1 MRDSFLLRL
10 RPRHI
15 ARYREIVGVFARH
28 GFGAVITQLGLDA
41 RLDVPRRFFRRGEEE
56 IEHVPPA
63 VRLRLALEELG
74 PTFIKLGQIASTRP
88 ELVPPSVSRELSNL
102 QDNVPAAPWDEIR
115 PHLER
120 ELGRPLNEVFKAF
133 DPTPMAAA
141 SLAQV
146 YPALLPDDTH
156 VVVKVQRPNVERV
169 VETDLEIILDI
180 ARLLKERLPGFT
192 PFDPVDM
199 AEEFGSALREELDY
213 RLEGRSADRFRENFA
228 DFEKMYVPKVFWD
241 YTSRR
246 LMVQER
252 IRGIKIDDL
261 AALEAAGYDR
271 DRIALSASQVV
282 IKEVLEDG
290 FFHADPHPGNM
301 LILPN
306 EVIGLLDFGTVGFL
320 DDNDKSNLI
329 RLYIAIIQFNPQAT
343 VDQLIR
349 MGIADTD
356 VDQRR
361 LEADLRKLL
370 RKYKGLPLKDISAS
384 ELLGEIQPIIYEYR
398 LRVPSDY
405 WLLIKTLVIMEGV
418 GKNLAPDF
426 DVFEVSGPYV
436 TRFLAKLAL
445 PTSWGPNALRSV
457 GGWGMFLTDL
467 PRQSNRLL
475 TQIERGRLEI
485 KIQDPATDQL
495 SRQVASAANRLI
507 QAILLGSLV
516 IGLALLLP
524 RIDLTWPWGLLT
536 WLAVA
541 ATTVVFVLAFWLLW
555 SIWRSGRR

>member
-15 ARYREIVGVFARH
+15 SRYREIVGVFARH

-41 RLDVPRRFFRRGEEE
+41 RLDVPRRFFRRGDEE
-56 IEHVPPA
+56 IEHIAPA

-88 ELVPPSVSRELSNL
+88 ELVPPSVSRELTNL
-102 QDNVPAAPWDEIR
+102 QDNVPAAPWEEIR
-115 PHLER
+115 PQLER

-192 PFDPVDM
+192 PFDPVEM

-213 RLEGRSADRFRENFA
+213 RLEGRNADRFRENFA
-228 DFEKMYVPKVFWD
+228 DFEKMYVPKVFWE

-261 AALEAAGYDR
+261 VALEAAGYDR
-271 DRIALSASQVV
+271 DRIALSAAQVI
-282 IKEVLEDG
+282 IKEVLQDG

-320 DDNDKSNLI
+320 DEKDKANLI
-329 RLYIAIIQFNPQAT
+329 RLYIAIIQFDPQAT

-445 PTSWGPNALRSV
+445 PTSWGPGAVRTV

-475 TQIERGRLEI
+475 SQIERGRLEI

-495 SRQVASAANRLI
+495 SRQVTSAANRLI

-541 ATTVVFVLAFWLLW
+541 AAAVVFIQAFWLLW